1 MLAKI
6 VNMLYLGCLWI
17 SIQAY
22 KKVNESQYTV
32 EMAYCALHLEMHS
45 SEGEKYA
52 EDVWHKKWK
61 RRFNYPSEHALL
73 IPKSASL
80 WVILCNA
87 FKLNLVLKPN
97 VRVLNVNHPYK
108 IRQSA

>member
-52 EDVWHKKWK
+52 EDVVWHKKMK
-61 RRFNYPSEHALL
+61 EKIQL
-73 IPKSASL
+73 PKWTCTS
-80 WVILCNA
+80 NT
-87 FKLNLVLKPN
+87 
-97 VRVLNVNHPYK
+97 K
-108 IRQSA
+108 ICISVSNSV

>member
-6 VNMLYLGCLWI
+6 VNTLYLGCLWI
-17 SIQAY
+17 PIQAY

-52 EDVWHKKWK
+52 EDVVWHKKMK
-61 RRFNYPSEHALL
+61 EDSITEVNTHFLYQ
-73 IPKSASL
+73 
-80 WVILCNA
+80 
-87 FKLNLVLKPN
+87 NLHVCE
-97 VRVLNVNHPYK
+97 
-108 IRQSA
+108 